1 MLGDINVGKTNI
13 IRRLLGQEFQEYEA
27 TVGVEFGF
35 IEAKDVDKEDSSIS
49 LSIQLW
55 DTSGAERYR
64 AITTR

>member
-1 MLGDINVGKTNI
+1 MGH
-13 IRRLLGQEFQEYEA
+13 EFQEYEA

-35 IEAKDVDKEDSSIS
+35 LEANDIDKDDPSVS
-49 LSIQLW
+49 LNIQLW

>member
-13 IRRLLGQEFQEYEA
+13 IRRLMGHEFQDYEA

-35 IEAKDVDKEDSSIS
+35 VEANDIDKNDPSVS
-49 LSIQLW
+49 LNIQLW

>member
-13 IRRLLGQEFQEYEA
+13 IRRLMGQEFQDYEA

-35 IEAKDVDKEDSSIS
+35 IEARDLEKDDPKVS